1 MLHRREQTQDWI
13 SQQVYR
19 VTPLSDELQRI
30 KDLFPDEAVMEAVR
44 SSYSND
50 QGRPS
55 EDPVLLTKTLFLSFF
70 CDVAGDAKT
79 IDTLRNR
86 LDWRQFCD
94 LRLDAELFDR
104 TTLVKFR
111 RTVGLTVMTTLFQ
124 TLLTELVQQG
134 LVDFRHR
141 FFDGTPVKARA
152 AINPY
157 RDEVYTETLAA
168 IEVKLQQFQAQQIAL
183 DPTLNT
189 TPVALTKTEYAVD
202 NAGVDARWAQEMK
215 PVGERQSAGD
225 PEARFQRGKHGKRSE
240 LGYEMFFSTDSVQL
254 FIEDV
259 LVSAEPSQG
268 QALFADKLAQ
278 SEPGQEWSVDAEF
291 RTGDLL
297 HAAEEAHVSLNT
309 PVQKGKPQGKIFPK
323 TEFLYDEETDTYT
336 CPAQQTLSHR
346 GTTEKTGERRYRADR
361 GLCAACSYREDCPT
375 SKTGR
380 TVTRNRFEAEW
391 TRQREHARTP
401 EAVMGKVLRGIVA
414 EGKFAEAVRHGLKT
428 LRYVGRSTAVLQS
441 TLVAYILNLKRLLR
455 VEAQATA

>member
-1 MLHRREQTQDWI
+1 MLQRREQTQDWF
-13 SQQVYR
+13 SQQVYCA
-19 VTPLSDELQRI
+19 VPLSDELQRMTE
-30 KDLFPDEAVMEAVR
+30 LFPDEAVMEAAR
-44 SSYSND
+44 PSYSND
-50 QGRPS
+50 AGRPS

-70 CDVAGDAKT
+70 FDVVGDANM
-79 IDTLRNR
+79 IETLRNR

-94 LRLDAELFDR
+94 LRLDEALFDR

-111 RTVGLTVMTTLFQ
+111 RSVGLTVIETLFQ
-124 TLLTELVQQG
+124 TLLTELVTQG

-168 IEVKLQQFQAQQIAL
+168 IEVKLQQYHAQQIAL
-183 DPTLNT
+183 DPALNT
-189 TPVALTKTEYAVD
+189 TPVELTKTQYASD
-202 NAGVDARWAQEMK
+202 NRGVDARWSQAMK

-225 PEARFQRGKHGKRSE
+225 PDARFQRGKHGKRSE
-240 LGYEMFFSTDSVQL
+240 LGYEVFFSTDGAQL

-259 LVSAEPSQG
+259 LVSAEASQG
-268 QALFADKLAQ
+268 QALFTEKLAQ
-278 SEPGQEWSVDAEF
+278 SEPGQQWSVDAEF
-291 RTGDLL
+291 RIGEILQ
-297 HAAEEAHVSLNT
+297 AADTARVTLNT
-309 PVQKGKPQGKIFPK
+309 PVQQGNAQGKRFPK
-323 TEFLYDEETDTYT
+323 TEFAYDEDTDTYA
-336 CPAQQTLSHR
+336 CPAQQILSHC
-346 GTTEKTGERRYRADR
+346 GTSEKTGERRYRAER
-361 GLCAACSYREDCPT
+361 GVCAACPYREDCTT

-391 TRQREHARTP
+391 TRQRKHARTP

-428 LRYVGRSTAVLQS
+428 LRYVGYAMAVLQS

-455 VEAQATA
+455 IEAQATS

>member
-1 MLHRREQTQDWI
+1 
-13 SQQVYR
+13 
-19 VTPLSDELQRI
+19 
-30 KDLFPDEAVMEAVR
+30 ME
-44 SSYSND
+44 
-50 QGRPS
+50 
-55 EDPVLLTKTLFLSFF
+55 
-70 CDVAGDAKT
+70 
-79 IDTLRNR
+79 
-86 LDWRQFCD
+86 WRQFCY
-94 LRLDAELFDR
+94 LRLYEALIDR
-104 TTLVKFR
+104 TTVLKFLR
-111 RTVGLTVMTTLFQ
+111 GVGLEVFETLFQ
-124 TLLTELVQQG
+124 TLLVDLVERG
-134 LVDFRHR
+134 LLDLRHR

-168 IEVKLQQFQAQQIAL
+168 IEEKLQQFHANQVAL

-189 TPVALTKTEYAVD
+189 TPVELKKMSYAAD
-202 NAGVDARWAQEMK
+202 NAAVDARWSQEMK

-225 PEARFQRGKHGKRSE
+225 PDARFQRGKHGKRSE
-240 LGYEMFFSTDSVQL
+240 LGYEVFFSTDSAQL

-259 LVSAEPSQG
+259 LVSADASQG
-268 QALFADKLAQ
+268 QALLTEKLTQ
-278 SEPGQEWSVDAEF
+278 SEPGQQWSVDAEF
-291 RTGDLL
+291 RTGAILQ
-297 HAAEEAHVSLNT
+297 AAEEARVTLNT
-309 PVQKGKPQGKIFPK
+309 PVQKEHPQEKTFPK
-323 TEFLYDEETDTYT
+323 TEFRYDEDTDTYT

-361 GLCAACSYREDCPT
+361 GICAACPYREDCTT

-428 LRYVGRSTAVLQS
+428 MRYVGRSMAVLQS

-455 VEAQATA
+455 VEAQAATS

>member
-1 MLHRREQTQDWI
+1 MLQRREQTQDWI

-19 VTPLSDELQRI
+19 IVPLSDELQRI
-30 KDLFPDEAVMEAVR
+30 KDLFPDEAVMEAAR
-44 SSYSND
+44 PSYSND

-55 EDPVLLTKTLFLSFF
+55 EDPVLLTTTVFLSFF
-70 CDVAGDAKT
+70 YDVSGDEKT
-79 IDTLRNR
+79 IETVRNR

-94 LRLDAELFDR
+94 LRLDEPLFHR

-111 RTVGLTVMTTLFQ
+111 RSVGLTVMTSLFH
-124 TLLTELVQQG
+124 TLLTDLVHQG

-157 RDEVYTETLAA
+157 RDDVYAETQAA
-168 IEVKLQQFQAQQIAL
+168 IEMKLQQFHAQQIAL
-183 DPTLNT
+183 DPELNT
-189 TPVALTKTEYAVD
+189 TPVELTKTEYAVD
-202 NAGVDARWAQEMK
+202 NTAVDARWTQEMK
-215 PVGERQSAGD
+215 PVSDRQSAGD
-225 PEARFQRGKHGKRSE
+225 QDARFQRGKHGKRSE
-240 LGYEMFFSTDSVQL
+240 LGYEVFFSTDGAQL

-268 QALFADKLAQ
+268 QALLANKLAQ
-278 SEPGQEWSVDAEF
+278 SEPGQQWSVDAEF
-291 RTGDLL
+291 RTGNLL
-297 HAAEEAHVSLNT
+297 HAAEAARVTLNT
-309 PVQKGKPQGKIFPK
+309 PVQKGNPQGNTFPK
-323 TEFLYDEETDTYT
+323 TEFRYDEDTDTYT

-361 GLCAACSYREDCPT
+361 GICAACPYREDCTT
-375 SKTGR
+375 SQTGR

-391 TRQREHARTP
+391 NRQRQHARTP

-428 LRYVGRSTAVLQS
+428 MRYVGHSMAVLQS